1 MGIIGSPRNYS
12 DSRFLKFKKIVNRT
26 RFRTGP
32 DMNRIQEMAMED
44 RIIQKVLTVLIKCVF
59 NCAQVVGLR
68 EC

>member
-12 DSRFLKFKKIVNRT
+12 DSCFLKFKKI